1 MLISSKNLLLTARE
15 GGFAIPHFN
24 FWDELSA
31 RAHVAAAEKKQ
42 VPILLAWAQIGRAH
56 V

>member
-24 FWDELSA
+24 FWDEMSA
-31 RAHVAAAEKKQ
+31 RAHVQ
-42 VPILLAWAQIGRAH
+42 LLRRKM
-56 V
+56 